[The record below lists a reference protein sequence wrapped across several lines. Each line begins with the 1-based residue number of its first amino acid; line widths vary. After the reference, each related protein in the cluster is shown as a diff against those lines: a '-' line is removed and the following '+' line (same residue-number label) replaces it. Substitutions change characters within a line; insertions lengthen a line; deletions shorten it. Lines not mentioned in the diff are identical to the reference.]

1 LIILKV
7 YLYLSL
13 IRDKYTTFVR
23 RPEKI
28 NENGN
33 AKCGPVIMG
42 PVELLRNSQM
52 FLRVVS
58 WWLERKI
65 GYLGTEEEENLAR
78 APRGTLGL
86 ASKHTFRRDG
96 YFRYDSTKTRTQ
108 N

>member
-1 LIILKV
+1 MQYV
-7 YLYLSL
+7 
-13 IRDKYTTFVR
+13 
-23 RPEKI
+23 
-28 NENGN
+28 
-33 AKCGPVIMG
+33 MG

-52 FLRVVS
+52 FLKAIP

-65 GYLGTEEEENLAR
+65 GYLRTGEEGNLAR

-86 ASKHTFRRDG
+86 ASKHTFRRDS